1 MIESEHRQFAPKAGD
16 AAATFDS
23 GEPPSPAAD
32 DSERRFSFEF
42 RGRTGEYFRIWIV
55 NALLTIVTLGIYSP
69 WAKVRTK
76 RYFYGNAFVAGANF
90 EYHARPLSILP
101 GRVVVLLLVA
111 VGGAQ
116 VAAYGAGVWE
126 IFLPWQLLLL
136 VLEIFLPWLLLLL
149 PWALVRSFSFNAR
162 NSSYRG
168 LRFSFARRYGEAYF
182 ALFALPALLLWF
194 VGDAESVTEIV
205 FVAFLPYLVFRYYR
219 FKVANHALGRTRF
232 VFAQSPKPYYFA
244 LSAPTFILAAMLLR
258 LDRGASFDG
267 GAFVFLFVLSPLLL
281 FALSVPRAM
290 LFKAF
295 WTGVQTENGARIEC
309 DISII
314 DFAGRI
320 LTINFFASLLS
331 FGLLHPWTQ
340 VRKAR
345 YIAAHLRLVAPPI
358 AIDSLRLG
366 KEDRQFVP
374 KAGDAAATLDSG
386 ETPSPAADDS
396 ERSFSFE
403 FRGRTKEYFRI
414 WIVNILLTIVTLG
427 IYSPWAK
434 VRTKR
439 YFYGNAFLADANFE
453 YHARPLSILLAR
465 AVVLLLVVVGG
476 AVAAAYGADAD
487 ARYSFLLFLLLPWA
501 LVRGLSFNAR
511 NSSYRGLRFSFA
523 RRYGEAYFVLFAL
536 PTLLLALFVR
546 RGEDPSGFAAFTF
559 VAVVVFFM
567 LITFVAFLPYFVFR
581 YYRFKV
587 ANHALGRTRFVFAQ
601 FPEPYYFV
609 LLAASLPLLAIFML
623 AAILLPAEGA
633 SFDGGAFVFLFV
645 LSPLLLFALSV
656 PRAMLFKAFWA
667 GVQTENGARIECD
680 ISIIGFAGRI
690 LTINFFASLLS
701 FGLLHPW
708 TQVRKARY
716 IAAHLRL
723 LAPPIA
729 IDSLRLGKE
738 ETIGALGEE
747 WDAVEGFDFDV
758 GLI

>member
-1 MIESEHRQFAPKAGD
+1 MIESDSEHRQFAPKTGA

-23 GEPPSPAAD
+23 GETPLPAVD

-69 WAKVRTK
+69 WAKVRAK

-126 IFLPWQLLLL
+126 IFLPW
-136 VLEIFLPWLLLLL
+136 LLLLL

-182 ALFALPALLLWF
+182 ALFALPTLLLWF

-295 WTGVQTENGARIEC
+295 WAGVQTENGARIEC

-403 FRGRTKEYFRI
+403 FRGRTEEYFRI
-414 WIVNILLTIVTLG
+414 WIVNVLLTIVTAG

-536 PTLLLALFVR
+536 PTLLLALFWSGVER
-546 RGEDPSGFAAFTF
+546 IPSGFEAIGFIG
-559 VAVVVFFM
+559 VVVFFM

-601 FPEPYYFV
+601 FPEPYYFA
-609 LLAASLPLLAIFML
+609 LLAPTFILAVMLLGL
-623 AAILLPAEGA
+623 WGA

-690 LTINFFASLLS
+690 LMINFLASLLS

-723 LAPPIA
+723 VAPSAA
-729 IDSLRLGKE
+729 IDSLRLGE
-738 ETIGALGEE
+738 TETIGALGEE

>member
-1 MIESEHRQFAPKAGD
+1 M
-16 AAATFDS
+16 
-23 GEPPSPAAD
+23 
-32 DSERRFSFEF
+32 
-42 RGRTGEYFRIWIV
+42 
-55 NALLTIVTLGIYSP
+55 LTIATVGIYSP

-182 ALFALPALLLWF
+182 ALFALPTLLLWF

-267 GAFVFLFVLSPLLL
+267 DTFVFLFVLSPLLL

-295 WTGVQTENGARIEC
+295 WAGVQTENGARIEC

-403 FRGRTKEYFRI
+403 FRGRTEEYFRI
-414 WIVNILLTIVTLG
+414 WIVNVLLTIVTAG

-536 PTLLLALFVR
+536 PTLLLALFWSGVER
-546 RGEDPSGFAAFTF
+546 IPSGFGAIGFIG
-559 VAVVVFFM
+559 VVVFFM

-601 FPEPYYFV
+601 FPEPYYFA
-609 LLAASLPLLAIFML
+609 LLAPTFILAVMLLGL
-623 AAILLPAEGA
+623 WGA

-680 ISIIGFAGRI
+680 ISIIDFAGRI
-690 LTINFFASLLS
+690 LVVNFFASLLS

-723 LAPPIA
+723 VAPSAA

>member
-1 MIESEHRQFAPKAGD
+1 MIESDSEHRQFAPKTGD

-23 GEPPSPAAD
+23 GETPPPAVD

-42 RGRTGEYFRIWIV
+42 RGRTGEYFWIWIV
-55 NALLTIVTLGIYSP
+55 NVLLTIATVGIYSP

-76 RYFYGNAFVAGANF
+76 RYFYGNAFVADANF

-182 ALFALPALLLWF
+182 ALFALPTLLLWF

-267 GAFVFLFVLSPLLL
+267 DTFVFLFVLSPLLL

-295 WTGVQTENGARIEC
+295 WAGVQTENGARIEC

-396 ERSFSFE
+396 ERRFSFE
-403 FRGRTKEYFRI
+403 FRGRTGEYFRI
-414 WIVNILLTIVTLG
+414 WIVNVLLTIATAG

-465 AVVLLLVVVGG
+465 AAVLLLVVVGG

-501 LVRGLSFNAR
+501 LVRGFSFNAR

-536 PTLLLALFVR
+536 PTLLLALFWSGVER
-546 RGEDPSGFAAFTF
+546 TPPGFAAIGF
-559 VAVVVFFM
+559 VGVVVFFM
-567 LITFVAFLPYFVFR
+567 LITFAAFLPYFVFR

-601 FPEPYYFV
+601 FPEPYYFA
-609 LLAASLPLLAIFML
+609 LLAPTFILMVMLLL
-623 AAILLPAEGA
+623 SGGGA
-633 SFDGGAFVFLFV
+633 LFDGDAFIFLFV

-723 LAPPIA
+723 VAPSAA